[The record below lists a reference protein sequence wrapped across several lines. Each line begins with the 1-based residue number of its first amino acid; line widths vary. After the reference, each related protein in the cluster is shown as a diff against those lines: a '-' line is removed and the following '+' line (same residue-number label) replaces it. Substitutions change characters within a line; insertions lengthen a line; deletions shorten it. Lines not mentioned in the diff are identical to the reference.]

1 MGRRRLDAGSVWV
14 LGGRPG
20 EPGSGV
26 PGPRIGYM
34 PQDVALVG
42 ELTVRET
49 LLYFGWLFGMTDDA
63 IGERIAFLQ
72 QLLDLPPLNKF
83 VKMLRCARRV
93 STRRCRSVPL
103 RLSLTFVLALQ
114 WRSTEASVLRRRPG
128 ARPGAPDPG
137 RADRGLGPH
146 PSASV
151 SARPAA
157 TASFYLTCI

>member
-1 MGRRRLDAGSVWV
+1 MECVLLAPSLTALVSVHSYGLLGASGCGKTTLLSCTVGRRRLDAGSVWV

-49 LLYFGWLFGMTDDA
+49 LLYFGWLFGMSDAA

-83 VKMLRCARRV
+83 VKMLR
-93 STRRCRSVPL
+93 
-103 RLSLTFVLALQ
+103 
-114 WRSTEASVLRRRPG
+114 
-128 ARPGAPDPG
+128 
-137 RADRGLGPH
+137 
-146 PSASV
+146 
-151 SARPAA
+151 
-157 TASFYLTCI
+157 